1 MSATWTGAPESSHQL
16 NLVFHQLILPYSVNF
31 YQETTDEVT
40 VSHEQ
45 RKEISFGA
53 DQSENLSKIA
63 GMALKDFVVSRQYLV
78 LLFESE
84 QNHQPGKIEAALVFI
99 ETENWQIVAV
109 SRPPGDVAEINQAG

>member
-1 MSATWTGAPESSHQL
+1 MSATWTGAPESSQQL

-45 RKEISFGA
+45 RKEISFEA
-53 DQSENLSKIA
+53 DQSENLCKIA
-63 GMALKDFVVSRQYLV
+63 GMALKDFVVSRKYLV

-84 QNHQPGKIEAALVFI
+84 QNHQPGQIEAALVFI
-99 ETENWQIVAV
+99 ETENW
-109 SRPPGDVAEINQAG
+109 